1 MEMEKMID
9 ELVFY
14 PVSIVGTGP
23 GDPDLLTV
31 RAARIIRNAD
41 VILYDCHTAESALS
55 VASITATVRFVE
67 REKEVVQAGVYAR
80 NSRMVEL
87 IKAYYNEGL
96 RVVRLR
102 VGDPMMFGGANDDCR
117 ALERLHIPYEVVAGV
132 SAGAAAAC
140 TYALPISEKYQS
152 DSVTYLI
159 ANEIVDNFALVRD
172 SAKLLRHGS
181 AIVFYMA
188 TVNLEGIVQT
198 FLEEGVPAAMPIV
211 AVSKSGWP
219 DEAYAVATIGDVSV
233 LWASGKLRE
242 PVVYFVGHHLAIRNL
257 PIEKRPLAEELFRRS
272 GT

>member
-1 MEMEKMID
+1 MEKMID
-9 ELVFY
+9 ELVLY

-55 VASITATVRFVE
+55 VASITAAVRFVE
-67 REKEVVQAGVYAR
+67 REKEVVQAGVSAR

-117 ALERLHIPYEVVAGV
+117 ALEQLHIPYEVVAGV
-132 SAGAAAAC
+132 TAGAAAAC
-140 TYALPISEKYQS
+140 TYALPLSEKYQS
-152 DSVTYLI
+152 NSVTCLI
-159 ANEIVDNFALVRD
+159 ADVIVDNFALVRD
-172 SAKLLRHGS
+172 AAKLLRHGS
-181 AIVFYMA
+181 AIVLYMA
-188 TVNLEGIVQT
+188 TGNLERIVHA
-198 FLEEGVPAAMPIV
+198 FLQEGVSAAMPIV

-219 DEAYAVATIGDVSV
+219 DEAYAVATIGEAST
-233 LWASGKLRE
+233 LRASGKLRE
-242 PVVYFVGHHLAIRNL
+242 PVVYFVGQHLVIRNL
-257 PIEKRPLAEELFRRS
+257 PIEKLPPAEVLSRCS
-272 GT
+272 ST